1 MLLLLLIISL
11 VPRPSALIAYSM
23 QKKNGGRRPGESYH
37 TFHSKADIMD
47 SRCNGLFTFLSTA
60 IEKIDKLQRRSRSYL
75 WKISRFTDLQL
86 KNGCNTSDITPNSV
100 VFLFHEKIASL
111 LCIFT
116 LVTQQP
122 FGAMATSLGMHASYA
137 QCSSLLALVPSS

>member
-75 WKISRFTDLQL
+75 
-86 KNGCNTSDITPNSV
+86 
-100 VFLFHEKIASL
+100 
-111 LCIFT
+111 
-116 LVTQQP
+116 
-122 FGAMATSLGMHASYA
+122 
-137 QCSSLLALVPSS
+137 